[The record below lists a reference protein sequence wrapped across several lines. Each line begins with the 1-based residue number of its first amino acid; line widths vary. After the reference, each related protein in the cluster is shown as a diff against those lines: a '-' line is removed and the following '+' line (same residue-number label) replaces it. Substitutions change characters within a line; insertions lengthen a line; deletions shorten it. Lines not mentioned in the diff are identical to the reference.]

1 LNQLGVYTSNEFK
14 TRKGRDKMSFR
25 AYSGLVALI
34 FILILASFSI
44 APPAVSQ
51 TPSDG
56 AKQSSVARDGQHD
69 FDFDLGTWKTHSSR
83 LLHPLTGSTTWAD
96 MDGITVVK
104 KVWGGRA
111 NLAEF
116 KAGGPAGRVE
126 LLSLRWYNPS
136 ARQWYLDFA
145 TPNVGILGIPG
156 VGEFK
161 NGRGD
166 FYDQEEINGKYI
178 LVRFSIWSISADKAQ
193 SEQAFSDDGGKT
205 WEVNWV
211 NKYTRLNDALE
222 IDWDAPPSDAEQ
234 PGQHDFDFNS
244 GAWHT
249 QIKRTLDPFSGSSA
263 SMELSGT
270 VSVRKIWG
278 GRARLEEIEADG
290 PNGHWEGLSLFLYNP
305 QSHQWSQSFIN
316 SKQGVLNAPLVGVFK
331 DGRGELF
338 SPDTFKE
345 RSILVRGVWSE
356 VTPNSHRYDEF
367 YSDDGGQTWKASFQA
382 ALTREKQ

>member
-1 LNQLGVYTSNEFK
+1 
-14 TRKGRDKMSFR
+14 MSFR
-25 AYSGLVALI
+25 EYFGFAAL
-34 FILILASFSI
+34 FILSSFSI
-44 APPAVSQ
+44 SLPAVAQ

-56 AKQSSVARDGQHD
+56 AKQSSVVHDGQHD

-116 KAGGPAGRVE
+116 KADGPAGRVE

-145 TPNVGILGIPG
+145 TPKVGILGIPG

-161 NGRGD
+161 NGRAD

-193 SEQAFSDDGGKT
+193 SEQAFSDDGGKS

-211 NKYTRLNDALE
+211 NKYTRLNDAVE
-222 IDWDAPPSDAEQ
+222 IDWDAQPSDAAQ

-244 GAWHT
+244 GVWHT

-270 VSVRKIWG
+270 VSVRKVWG

-290 PNGHWEGLSLFLYNP
+290 PNGHWEGLSIFLYNP

-316 SKQGVLNAPLVGVFK
+316 SKQGVLNAPLIGVFK
-331 DGRGELF
+331 DGRGELI
-338 SPDTFKE
+338 SPDTFKA

-356 VTPNSHRYDEF
+356 ITPNSHRYEEF

-382 ALTREKQ
+382 NLTREKQ